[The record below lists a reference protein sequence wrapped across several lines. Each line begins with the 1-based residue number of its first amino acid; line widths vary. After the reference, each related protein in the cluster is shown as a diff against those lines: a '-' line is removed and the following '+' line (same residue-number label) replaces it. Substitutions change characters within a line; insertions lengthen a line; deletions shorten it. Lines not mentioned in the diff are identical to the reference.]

1 MTTVNV
7 TTTNNSVTVTDNGA
21 TTVVKTPVTT
31 VVKAT
36 LQHQVFYFNINDSA
50 KVDKSI
56 VYYDAASG
64 QYKADDTQTISTLTD
79 GGNF

>member
-7 TTTNNSVTVTDNGA
+7 TTTKNTVTVTENGA
-21 TTVVKTPVTT
+21 STVVQTPVTT

-36 LQHQVFYFNINDSA
+36 FPVPYFNIDDSA

-56 VYYDAASG
+56 VYYDAATG
-64 QYKADDTQTISTLTD
+64 QYKADNDQTVTTLTD

>member
-7 TTTNNSVTVTDNGA
+7 TTTNNTVAVTEDGSS
-21 TTVVKTPVTT
+21 TVVQTPVTT

-36 LQHQVFYFNINDSA
+36 FPVPYFSIDDSA

-56 VYYDAASG
+56 VYYDATIG
-64 QYKADDTQTISTLTD
+64 QYKADNDQTVSTLTD

>member
-7 TTTNNSVTVTDNGA
+7 TTANNSVTVTDNGA

-36 LQHQVFYFNINDSA
+36 FPVPYFNVNDSA

-64 QYKADDTQTISTLTD
+64 QFKADDTQTTSTLTD

>member
-7 TTTNNSVTVTDNGA
+7 TTTSNSVTVTDNGA

-36 LQHQVFYFNINDSA
+36 LQHQVFYFDINDSA

-64 QYKADDTQTISTLTD
+64 QYKADDTQTTSTLTD